1 MGYKL
6 PIGLFYYSKE
16 GGADSE
22 MGCSSGWHFFSG
34 IQPCETIG
42 NLEVAFAIC
51 RKATKK
57 QKLKSIALY
66 SIAFLQKKCL
76 VYSKQPRPTVPIFG
90 VNPVGKCTFGI
101 VLPRNK
107 YNCQEIFLDCRRKRE
122 ISPMKRNTKQL
133 IPMILVFTIIA
144 AAYSCRIL
152 AMLDIGGVWMNYI
165 RAALYL
171 LLFSLWGYS
180 IDRRIIQ
187 KQALHCLRL
196 TAALMLVWLI
206 LRTLKYEFVTDLTV
220 ARYIWYLYYL
230 PMLFI
235 PLLGVYIA
243 LTLGK
248 SEEYRLTERAGFL
261 VAVPGILFL
270 LVITNDLHQQVFAF
284 NSGVPGVPDNYG
296 YSHGIFYF
304 CSMGWMVACM
314 IFSLALLLKKSRVPS
329 GSKKRIRPF
338 VIACI
343 TVLYGLLYLSGLPA
357 IRRWLGDM
365 NVTFCLLYAAIY
377 ESCIR
382 CRMIPSNTGYVELF
396 EATTL
401 AACIADRSGSIVLRS
416 RAAGEDMVCPREGVP
431 LIRPNGIRI
440 SSAPISGGYAVWQ
453 DNVRPLTEL
462 RARLSENKTK
472 INSNKEKLREAY
484 IIQKKLLELTEKNR
498 IYDEME
504 ARYGDQITRVGQLLR
519 QCQGAAPEEIQ
530 SALKRILLLGTY
542 IKRSANLYFLSQEY
556 ELLPQ
561 QELRL
566 TIDEAV
572 RVINVCGTECSVV
585 YHTTGPMR
593 ATEVARLL
601 DLLKVVTEAA
611 MGGLYSLF
619 ISVSDG
625 EMDLSVECAAELSF
639 LASPD
644 VTVQQEDGLWLVRT
658 RIGGGSGA

>member
-1 MGYKL
+1 M
-6 PIGLFYYSKE
+6 
-16 GGADSE
+16 
-22 MGCSSGWHFFSG
+22 
-34 IQPCETIG
+34 
-42 NLEVAFAIC
+42 
-51 RKATKK
+51 
-57 QKLKSIALY
+57 
-66 SIAFLQKKCL
+66 
-76 VYSKQPRPTVPIFG
+76 
-90 VNPVGKCTFGI
+90 
-101 VLPRNK
+101 
-107 YNCQEIFLDCRRKRE
+107 
-122 ISPMKRNTKQL
+122 
-133 IPMILVFTIIA
+133 
-144 AAYSCRIL
+144 
-152 AMLDIGGVWMNYI
+152 
-165 RAALYL
+165 
-171 LLFSLWGYS
+171 
-180 IDRRIIQ
+180 
-187 KQALHCLRL
+187 
-196 TAALMLVWLI
+196 
-206 LRTLKYEFVTDLTV
+206 
-220 ARYIWYLYYL
+220 
-230 PMLFI
+230 
-235 PLLGVYIA
+235 
-243 LTLGK
+243 
-248 SEEYRLTERAGFL
+248 
-261 VAVPGILFL
+261 
-270 LVITNDLHQQVFAF
+270 ITNDLHQQVFAF
-284 NSGVPGVPDNYG
+284 DSGVPGVPDNYG

-329 GSKKRIRPF
+329 GSEKRIRPF

-343 TVLYGLLYLSGLPA
+343 TILYGLLYLSGLPA

-382 CRMIPSNTGYVELF
+382 CRMIQSNTGYVELF

-401 AACIADRSGSIVLRS
+401 AACIADRSGNIVLRS

-462 RARLSENKTK
+462 RARLSENKAK

-484 IIQKKLLELTEKNR
+484 IIQKKLHELTEKNR

-504 ARYGDQITRVGQLLR
+504 ARYGEQIARVGQLLR
-519 QCQGAAPEEIQ
+519 QCEGAAPEEIR
-530 SALKRILLLGTY
+530 STLKRILLLGTY

-572 RVINVCGTECSVV
+572 RVITVCGTECSVV

-593 ATEVARLL
+593 STEVARLL
-601 DLLKVVTEAA
+601 DLLKTVTEATI
-611 MGGLYSLF
+611 GGLYSLF

-625 EMDLSVECAAELSF
+625 EMDLSVECAAELYD

-644 VTVQQEDGLWLVRT
+644 VTVQREDGLWLVRT

>member
-1 MGYKL
+1 
-6 PIGLFYYSKE
+6 
-16 GGADSE
+16 
-22 MGCSSGWHFFSG
+22 
-34 IQPCETIG
+34 
-42 NLEVAFAIC
+42 
-51 RKATKK
+51 
-57 QKLKSIALY
+57 
-66 SIAFLQKKCL
+66 
-76 VYSKQPRPTVPIFG
+76 
-90 VNPVGKCTFGI
+90 
-101 VLPRNK
+101 
-107 YNCQEIFLDCRRKRE
+107 
-122 ISPMKRNTKQL
+122 MKRNTKQL

-314 IFSLALLLKKSRVPS
+314 TFSLALLLKKSRVPS

-343 TVLYGLLYLSGLPA
+343 TVLYGLLYLSGLSA

-401 AACIADRSGSIVLRS
+401 AACIADRSGNIVLRS
-416 RAAGEDMVCPREGVP
+416 RAAGEDMVCPREGVQ

-504 ARYGDQITRVGQLLR
+504 ARYGNQITRVGQLLR

-625 EMDLSVECAAELSF
+625 EMDLSVECAAGLSF

>member
-1 MGYKL
+1 
-6 PIGLFYYSKE
+6 
-16 GGADSE
+16 
-22 MGCSSGWHFFSG
+22 
-34 IQPCETIG
+34 
-42 NLEVAFAIC
+42 
-51 RKATKK
+51 
-57 QKLKSIALY
+57 
-66 SIAFLQKKCL
+66 
-76 VYSKQPRPTVPIFG
+76 
-90 VNPVGKCTFGI
+90 
-101 VLPRNK
+101 
-107 YNCQEIFLDCRRKRE
+107 
-122 ISPMKRNTKQL
+122 MKRNTKQL
-133 IPMILVFTIIA
+133 FPMILVFTIIA

-152 AMLDIGGVWMNYI
+152 AMLDIGGAWMSYI

-171 LLFSLWGYS
+171 LLFSLWGFS
-180 IDRRIIQ
+180 LDRRIIQ
-187 KQALHCLRL
+187 TQALHCLRL
-196 TAALMLVWLI
+196 TAALMLLWLI

-284 NSGVPGVPDNYG
+284 SSGVPGVPDNYG

-314 IFSLALLLKKSRVPS
+314 IFSLVLLLKKSRVPC
-329 GSKKRIRPF
+329 SKKKRLAPF
-338 VIACI
+338 VIGCA
-343 TVLYGLLYLSGLPA
+343 TVLYGILYLLGLPA
-357 IRRWLGDM
+357 VRRWLGDM

-382 CRMIPSNTGYVELF
+382 CRMIQSNTGYVELF

-401 AACIADRSGSIVLRS
+401 AACIADRSGNIVLRS
-416 RAAGEDMVCPREGVP
+416 RAAGEDMVCPREGIP

-462 RARLSENKTK
+462 RTKLSENKTK
-472 INSNKEKLREAY
+472 IKNNKEKLQEAY
-484 IIQKKLLELTEKNR
+484 LIQKKLNELTEKNR

-504 ARYGDQITRVGQLLR
+504 ARYGEQIARIGQLLK
-519 QCQGAAPEEIQ
+519 QCEGAEPAETQ
-530 SALKRILLLGTY
+530 SLLKRILLLGTY
-542 IKRSANLYFLSQEY
+542 IKRDANLYFLSLEY

-566 TIDEAV
+566 TVDEAV
-572 RVINVCGTECSVV
+572 RVMTVCGTECSVA
-585 YHTTGPMR
+585 YHTTKPMLSS
-593 ATEVARLL
+593 EVARLL
-601 DLLKVVTEAA
+601 DLLKTVTEAA
-611 MGGLYSLF
+611 IGGLYSMF
-619 ISVSDG
+619 ISVSDS
-625 EMDLSVECAAELSF
+625 EMDLSVECAAELSD

-644 VTVQQEDGLWLVRT
+644 VTVQREDGLWLVRT

>member
-1 MGYKL
+1 
-6 PIGLFYYSKE
+6 
-16 GGADSE
+16 
-22 MGCSSGWHFFSG
+22 
-34 IQPCETIG
+34 
-42 NLEVAFAIC
+42 
-51 RKATKK
+51 
-57 QKLKSIALY
+57 
-66 SIAFLQKKCL
+66 
-76 VYSKQPRPTVPIFG
+76 
-90 VNPVGKCTFGI
+90 
-101 VLPRNK
+101 
-107 YNCQEIFLDCRRKRE
+107 
-122 ISPMKRNTKQL
+122 MKRNTKQL

-152 AMLDIGGVWMNYI
+152 AMFDICGVYVNYI

-180 IDRRIIQ
+180 LDRRIIQ
-187 KQALHCLRL
+187 PQTLHWLRL
-196 TAALMLVWLI
+196 TAALMLLWLI

-243 LTLGK
+243 LSLGK
-248 SEEYRLTERAGFL
+248 SEKFRLTGRIGAL
-261 VAVPGILFL
+261 AIIPAVLFL

-284 NSGVPGVPDNYG
+284 SSGVPGGPDNYS
-296 YSHGIFYF
+296 YSYGPVYF
-304 CSMGWMVACM
+304 CYLGWTVTCM
-314 IFSLALLLKKSRVPS
+314 FFSLILLLKKSRVPS

-357 IRRWLGDM
+357 IRRWFGDM
-365 NVTFCLLYAAIY
+365 NVMFCLLYAAIY

-401 AACIADRSGSIVLRS
+401 AACIADRSGNIVLRS
-416 RAAGEDMVCPREGVP
+416 RAAGEGMVCPREGVP

-498 IYDEME
+498 IYDELE

-572 RVINVCGTECSVV
+572 RVITVCGTECSVV

-611 MGGLYSLF
+611 IGGLYSLF